1 MLNKFLISILL
12 LISISNSQA
21 NEDIKIVVSSGA
33 GTPMDTITRTVA
45 SFKSMKD
52 EFGTTPV
59 VLNKLGASGMI
70 PVIEASKAAAN
81 GKTWVVTNAT
91 TFGTLPVLTE
101 DIKYDPI
108 KSFDHVNIMAATPR
122 GLVVHR
128 DFPANN
134 FREFIKV
141 MKENPNKFNFGGI
154 LRSTNDLDM
163 QSLAK
168 TSNFTYQWI
177 GYQSSTHVVPDL
189 LTNRVNGAII
199 QVGTVLPYI
208 KSGQLKLLA
217 ITWDKRLPDFPN
229 TPTWS
234 ELGYPML
241 NIPSWY
247 GIAVPAGTPPNDI
260 KQINRAITTALKDAE
275 IQKQLVAGYNFPL
288 NYGPEK
294 ATMFVQ
300 DGLSSTRYQFNLIN
314 KNK

>member
-1 MLNKFLISILL
+1 MLSKFIISTVLL
-12 LISISNSQA
+12 LTAVGIQA
-21 NEDIKIVVSSGA
+21 NDNIKIIVTSGA
-33 GTPMDTITRTVA
+33 GTPMDIIVRAVA
-45 SFKSMKD
+45 ASDSVQK
-52 EFGTTPV
+52 ELRTTPV
-59 VLNKLGASGMI
+59 ILNKLGASGMV
-70 PVIEASKAAAN
+70 PVTEAAGATPD
-81 GKTWVVTNAT
+81 GKTWIVTNAT

-134 FREFIKV
+134 FQEFV
-141 MKENPNKFNFGGI
+141 RVLRANPNKFNFGGI
-154 LRSTNDLDM
+154 IKSTNDLDL

-168 TSNFTYQWI
+168 TLKFNYEWI

-199 QVGTVLPYI
+199 QIGTVLPHI
-208 KSGQLKLLA
+208 KTGQLKVLA
-217 ITWDKRLPDFPN
+217 VTWDKRLPDFPN
-229 TPTWS
+229 TPTWG

-247 GIAVPAGTPPNDI
+247 GLAVPTGTPPETV
-260 KQINRAITTALKDAE
+260 KKINRAVTAAINEPETQARL
-275 IQKQLVAGYNFPL
+275 ISGYNFSL

-294 ATMFVQ
+294 ATKFVQ
-300 DGLSSTRYQFNLIN
+300 DGLASTRRQVYLIS
-314 KNK
+314 K